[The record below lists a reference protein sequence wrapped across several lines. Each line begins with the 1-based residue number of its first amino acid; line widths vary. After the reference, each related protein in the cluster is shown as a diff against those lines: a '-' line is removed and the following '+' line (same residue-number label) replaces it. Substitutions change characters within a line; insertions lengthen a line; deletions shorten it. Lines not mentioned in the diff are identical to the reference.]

1 MVKLGG
7 FLRRPLVTSMKVGFQ
22 LMEKCTY
29 TILDMQSN
37 G

>member
-7 FLRRPLVTSMKVGFQ
+7 FLSRLFGTSMKVGFQ

-29 TILDMQSN
+29 TILDM
-37 G
+37 